1 MLPVVT
7 GEYGIVGEPEI
18 RFSSEGKS
26 WAKLRGK
33 AADRVRDSNGAWK
46 DGDALFIDIVV
57 LQGAENV
64 VESVSK
70 GDAVVVTGRL
80 RMREWDKDGVK
91 QTTYQIV
98 ADSVGVSTRWK
109 PVGKGNAKPKQEEE
123 APF

>member
-46 DGDALFIDIVV
+46 DGDALFIDIIVNH
-57 LQGAENV
+57 GAENL

-109 PVGKGNAKPKQEEE
+109 ALGKAEAKPRQQEE

>member
-1 MLPVVT
+1 MLPSVT
-7 GEYGIVGEPEI
+7 GEFGIVSEPEI
-18 RFSSEGKS
+18 RFSDQGKS

-46 DGDALFIDIVV
+46 DGDATFIDIVV

-70 GDAVVVTGRL
+70 GDSVVITGRL

-91 QTTYQIV
+91 QTTYQIL

-109 PVGKGNAKPKQEEE
+109 PVGKDAKEKQPEQ